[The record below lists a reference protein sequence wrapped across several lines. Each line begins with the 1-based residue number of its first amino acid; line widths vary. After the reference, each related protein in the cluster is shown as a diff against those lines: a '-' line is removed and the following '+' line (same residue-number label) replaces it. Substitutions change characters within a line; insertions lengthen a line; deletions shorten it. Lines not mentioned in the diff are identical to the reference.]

1 MLRSLNSGISGL
13 RFQQDKLDVIGNNI
27 ANVNTVGFRAG
38 RAQGA
43 DVFSQRL
50 SEFSTN
56 SSASQIGSGVSLAS
70 VSSSFAQG
78 NIDATGQPYDMA
90 IDGSGFFLVR
100 DTANNA
106 TYATRAGDFR
116 ADANGFLT
124 TTEGMRVQGEI
135 PGSPGVSSDIKI
147 TLTPTAPALPA
158 DTEAVSWRIESNG
171 DVMLT
176 LRSTLVPPSATPPD
190 PLKIAQIQ
198 VQTFRDINTL
208 SKVGHNR
215 FGNLAAAG
223 PVGLGT
229 AGQAGRGQVRWQS
242 LEQANV
248 DLATQ
253 FTDLMVTQRGYQ
265 ANAKII
271 TTSDE
276 ILQELINLKR

>member
-1 MLRSLNSGISGL
+1 MLRSLNTGISGL

-38 RAQGA
+38 RAQGV

-50 SEFSTN
+50 SEFSTG
-56 SSASQIGSGVSLAS
+56 SSASQIGSGVSLAT

-78 NIDATGQPYDMA
+78 NIDGTGQPYDMA
-90 IDGSGFFLVR
+90 IDGSGFFIVR

-116 ADANGFLT
+116 ADSQGYLT

-176 LRSTLVPPSATPPD
+176 LRSTLVPSPATPPD

-208 SKVGHNR
+208 SKVGNNR

>member
-1 MLRSLNSGISGL
+1 MLRSLNTGISGL

-38 RAQGA
+38 RAQA
-43 DVFSQRL
+43 VDVFSQKL

-56 SSASQIGSGVSLAS
+56 SSASEIGSGVVLSD
-70 VSSSFAQG
+70 VYNSFGQG
-78 NIDATGQPYDMA
+78 TIDPTGQPYDMA
-90 IDGSGFFLVR
+90 IDGSGFFIVR
-100 DTANNA
+100 DTGTNSLF
-106 TYATRAGDFR
+106 ATRAGDFR
-116 ADANGFLT
+116 ADANGYLT
-124 TTEGMRVQGEI
+124 TTDGLRVQGEI
-135 PGSPGVSSDIKI
+135 PGAPGVSSDIKI
-147 TLTPTAPALPA
+147 TLTPATPALPA

-176 LRSTLVPPSATPPD
+176 LRSTLVPPPATPPD

-198 VQTFRDINTL
+198 VQTFRDINSLT
-208 SKVGHNR
+208 KVGSNR
-215 FGNLAAAG
+215 FSNLAAAG
-223 PVGLGT
+223 PVGMGT
-229 AGQAGRGQVRWQS
+229 PGQSGRGQIRWQA

>member
-38 RAQGA
+38 RAQGV

-78 NIDATGQPYDMA
+78 NIDSTGQPYDMA

-100 DTANNA
+100 DTSNNA

-171 DVMLT
+171 DVNLT
-176 LRSTLVPPSATPPD
+176 LRSTLVPPPATPPD

-198 VQTFRDINTL
+198 VQTFRNINSL
-208 SKVGHNR
+208 SKVGNNR

>member
-90 IDGSGFFLVR
+90 IDGSGFFIVR

-158 DTEAVSWRIESNG
+158 DTEAISWRIESNG
-171 DVMLT
+171 DVNLT

-198 VQTFRDINTL
+198 IQTFRDINTL
-208 SKVGHNR
+208 SKVGNNR

>member
-1 MLRSLNSGISGL
+1 MLRSLNTGISGL

-38 RAQGA
+38 RAQGV

-50 SEFSTN
+50 SEFSTG
-56 SSASQIGSGVSLAS
+56 SSASQIGSGVSLAT

-78 NIDATGQPYDMA
+78 NIDGTGQPYDMA
-90 IDGSGFFLVR
+90 IDGSGFFIVR
-100 DTANNA
+100 DAVNNA

-176 LRSTLVPPSATPPD
+176 LRSTLVPSPATPPD

-208 SKVGHNR
+208 SKVGNNR

>member
-1 MLRSLNSGISGL
+1 MLRSLNTGISGL

-38 RAQGA
+38 RAQGV
-43 DVFSQRL
+43 DVFSQKL

-56 SSASQIGSGVSLAS
+56 SSASEIGSGVSLAN

-90 IDGSGFFLVR
+90 IDGSGFFIVR
-100 DTANNA
+100 DTSNNS

-116 ADANGFLT
+116 ADAGGYLT
-124 TTEGMRVQGEI
+124 TSDGLRVQGEI
-135 PGSPGVSSDIKI
+135 PGSPGVSSDIQI
-147 TLTPTAPALPA
+147 TLNPTTPALPA

-176 LRSTLVPPSATPPD
+176 LRSTLVPPPVTPPD
-190 PLKIAQIQ
+190 PLKVAQIQ
-198 VQTFRDINTL
+198 VQTFRDINNL
-208 SKVGHNR
+208 SKVGNNR

>member
-38 RAQGA
+38 RAQGV

-78 NIDATGQPYDMA
+78 NIDATGQPYNMA
-90 IDGSGFFLVR
+90 IDGSGFFIVR
-100 DTANNA
+100 DTSNNA

-147 TLTPTAPALPA
+147 TLIPTAPALPA

-176 LRSTLVPPSATPPD
+176 LRSTLVPPPATPPD

-198 VQTFRDINTL
+198 VQKFRDINGL
-208 SKVGHNR
+208 SKVGNNR

>member
-1 MLRSLNSGISGL
+1 M
-13 RFQQDKLDVIGNNI
+13 
-27 ANVNTVGFRAG
+27 
-38 RAQGA
+38 
-43 DVFSQRL
+43 FSQKL

-56 SSASQIGSGVSLAS
+56 SSASQIGSGVSLAN
-70 VSSSFAQG
+70 VSSSFGQG
-78 NIDATGQPYDMA
+78 NIDSTGQPYDMA
-90 IDGSGFFLVR
+90 IDGSGFFIVR

-116 ADANGFLT
+116 ADSNGYLT
-124 TTEGMRVQGEI
+124 TTDGMRVQGEI
-135 PGSPGVSSDIKI
+135 PGAPGVSSDIQI
-147 TLTPTAPALPA
+147 TLTPTTPALPA

-171 DVMLT
+171 DVKLT
-176 LRSTLVPPSATPPD
+176 LRSTLVPPPATPPE

-198 VQTFRDINTL
+198 VQTFRDINNL
-208 SKVGHNR
+208 SKVGNNR

>member
-1 MLRSLNSGISGL
+1 MLRSLNTGITGL

-27 ANVNTVGFRAG
+27 ANVNTVGFRAE
-38 RAQGA
+38 RAHAA
-43 DVFSQRL
+43 DVFSQKL
-50 SEFSTN
+50 SEFSTDTRTAEVGN
-56 SSASQIGSGVSLAS
+56 GVSLTS
-70 VSSSFAQG
+70 VTSSFSQG
-78 NIDATGQPYDMA
+78 TIDSTGQPYDMA
-90 IDGSGFFLVR
+90 IDGSGFFTVR
-100 DTANNA
+100 DTATNSL
-106 TYATRAGDFR
+106 YATRAGDFR

-124 TTEGMRVQGEI
+124 TVDGYRVQGEI

-147 TLTPTAPALPA
+147 TLTPTTPALPA
-158 DTEAVSWRIESNG
+158 DTEAVSWRIDPNG
-171 DVMLT
+171 DVKLT
-176 LRSTLVPPSATPPD
+176 LRSTLVPPPATPPD

-198 VQTFRDINTL
+198 VQTFRDVNALT
-208 SKVGHNR
+208 KVGNNR

-223 PVGLGT
+223 PVGMGT
-229 AGQAGRGQVRWQS
+229 PGQAGRGQLRWQT

>member
-1 MLRSLNSGISGL
+1 MLRSLNTGISGL

-38 RAQGA
+38 RAQSI
-43 DVFSQRL
+43 DVFSQKL

-56 SSASQIGSGVSLAS
+56 SRTSEVGSGVALSS
-70 VSSSFAQG
+70 VTSSFGQG
-78 NIDATGQPYDMA
+78 SIDSTGQPYDMA
-90 IDGSGFFLVR
+90 IDGGGFFTVR
-100 DTANNA
+100 DTATNA
-106 TYATRAGDFR
+106 LFATRAGDFR
-116 ADANGFLT
+116 ADSNGFLT
-124 TTEGMRVQGEI
+124 TVDGYRVQGEI
-135 PGSPGVSSDIKI
+135 PGSPGVSSDIQI
-147 TLTPTAPALPA
+147 TLTPTTPALPA
-158 DTEAVSWRIESNG
+158 DTEAVSWRIEPNG
-171 DVMLT
+171 DVKLT
-176 LRSTLVPPSATPPD
+176 LRSTLVPPPTTPPE
-190 PLKIAQIQ
+190 PLKIAQVQ
-198 VQTFRDINTL
+198 VQTFRDVNALT
-208 SKVGHNR
+208 KVGNNR

-223 PVGLGT
+223 PIGMGT
-229 AGQAGRGQVRWQS
+229 PGQAGRGQLRWQA

>member
-1 MLRSLNSGISGL
+1 MLRSLNTGISGL

-38 RAQGA
+38 RAQGV

-56 SSASQIGSGVSLAS
+56 SSASQIGSGVSLAN

-78 NIDATGQPYDMA
+78 NIDGTGQPYDMA

-116 ADANGFLT
+116 ADPSGFLT

-158 DTEAVSWRIESNG
+158 DTEAISWRIESNG

-176 LRSTLVPPSATPPD
+176 LRSTLVPPPATPPD

-208 SKVGHNR
+208 SKVGNNR

>member
-1 MLRSLNSGISGL
+1 MLRSLNTGISGL

-38 RAQGA
+38 RAQGV
-43 DVFSQRL
+43 DVFSQKL

-56 SSASQIGSGVSLAS
+56 SSASEIGSGVSLAN

-90 IDGSGFFLVR
+90 IDGSGFFIVR
-100 DTANNA
+100 DTANNS

-124 TTEGMRVQGEI
+124 TSDGLRVQGEI
-135 PGSPGVSSDIKI
+135 PGSPGVSSDIQI

-176 LRSTLVPPSATPPD
+176 LRSTLVPPPATPPN

-198 VQTFRDINTL
+198 VQTFRDINNL
-208 SKVGHNR
+208 SKVGNNR

>member
-78 NIDATGQPYDMA
+78 NIDASGQPYDMA
-90 IDGSGFFLVR
+90 IDGSGFFIVR

-158 DTEAVSWRIESNG
+158 DTEAISWRIESNG

-208 SKVGHNR
+208 SKVGNNR
-215 FGNLAAAG
+215 FGNLAGAG

>member
-1 MLRSLNSGISGL
+1 MLRSLNTGISGL

-43 DVFSQRL
+43 DVFSQKL

-56 SSASQIGSGVSLAS
+56 SSASEIGSGVALAD
-70 VSSSFAQG
+70 VSNSFGQG
-78 NIDATGQPYDMA
+78 NIDSTGQPYDMA
-90 IDGSGFFLVR
+90 IDGSGFFIVR
-100 DTANNA
+100 DASNNA
-106 TYATRAGDFR
+106 QYATRAGDFR
-116 ADANGFLT
+116 ADAEGYLT
-124 TTEGMRVQGEI
+124 TSDGMRVQG
-135 PGSPGVSSDIKI
+135 VSTDPAVTTTSDIRI
-147 TLTPTAPALPA
+147 SLTPSNLPA

-176 LRSTLVPPSATPPD
+176 MRSTLVPPPATPPS
-190 PLKIAQIQ
+190 PFKIGQIQ
-198 VQTFRDINTL
+198 VQTFRDINNL
-208 SKVGHNR
+208 SKVGNNR

-229 AGQAGRGQVRWQS
+229 PGQAGRGQIRWQS

-248 DLATQ
+248 ELATQ

>member
-43 DVFSQRL
+43 DMFSQRL

-78 NIDATGQPYDMA
+78 NIDASGQPYDMA
-90 IDGSGFFLVR
+90 IDGSGFFIVR

-158 DTEAVSWRIESNG
+158 DTEAISWRIESNG

-208 SKVGHNR
+208 SKVGNNR

>member
-1 MLRSLNSGISGL
+1 MLRSLNTGISGL

-38 RAQGA
+38 RAQGV

-70 VSSSFAQG
+70 VSSSFGQG
-78 NIDATGQPYDMA
+78 NIDSTGQPYDMA

-100 DTANNA
+100 DTSNNA

-124 TTEGMRVQGEI
+124 TSEGMRVQGEI

-147 TLTPTAPALPA
+147 TLNPTAPALPA

-171 DVMLT
+171 DVNLT
-176 LRSTLVPPSATPPD
+176 LRSTLVPPPATPPD

-198 VQTFRDINTL
+198 VQTFRDINGL
-208 SKVGHNR
+208 SKVGNNR

>member
-1 MLRSLNSGISGL
+1 MLRSLNTGISGL

-27 ANVNTVGFRAG
+27 ANVNTVGFRSG

-43 DVFSQRL
+43 DMFSQKL

-56 SSASQIGSGVSLAS
+56 SSVSQIGSGVSLAN
-70 VSSSFAQG
+70 VSSSFGQG
-78 NIDATGQPYDMA
+78 NIDSTGQPYDMA
-90 IDGSGFFLVR
+90 IDGSGFFIVR

-116 ADANGFLT
+116 ADSNGYLT
-124 TTEGMRVQGEI
+124 TTDGMRVQGEI
-135 PGSPGVSSDIKI
+135 PGAPGVSSDIQI
-147 TLTPTAPALPA
+147 TLTPTTPALPA

-171 DVMLT
+171 DVKLT
-176 LRSTLVPPSATPPD
+176 LRSTLVPPPATPPE

-198 VQTFRDINTL
+198 VQTFRDINNL
-208 SKVGHNR
+208 SKVGNNR

>member
-78 NIDATGQPYDMA
+78 NIDASGQPYDMA
-90 IDGSGFFLVR
+90 IDGSGFFIVR

-208 SKVGHNR
+208 SKVGNNR
-215 FGNLAAAG
+215 FGNLAGAG

>member
-208 SKVGHNR
+208 SKVGNNR

>member
-1 MLRSLNSGISGL
+1 MLRSLNTGISGL

-38 RAQGA
+38 RAQGV
-43 DVFSQRL
+43 DVFSQKL

-56 SSASQIGSGVSLAS
+56 SSASEIGSGVTLAD
-70 VSSSFAQG
+70 VSNSFSQG
-78 NIDATGQPYDMA
+78 NIDSTGQPYDMA
-90 IDGSGFFLVR
+90 IDGGGFFIVR
-100 DTANNA
+100 DAANNSM
-106 TYATRAGDFR
+106 YATRAGDFR
-116 ADANGFLT
+116 ADANGYLT
-124 TTEGMRVQGEI
+124 TTDGMRVQG
-135 PGSPGVSSDIKI
+135 VSADPAVPTGSDIRI
-147 TLTPTAPALPA
+147 TLNPSTLPA
-158 DTEAVSWRIESNG
+158 DTEAVSWRIEENG

-176 LRSTLVPPSATPPD
+176 LRSTVAGGAPPA

-198 VQTFRDINTL
+198 VQNFQDINKLT
-208 SKVGHNR
+208 KVGSNR
-215 FGNLAAAG
+215 FSNLAAAG
-223 PVGLGT
+223 PAGLGEP
-229 AGQAGRGQVRWQS
+229 GKGGRGQIRWQS

>member
-1 MLRSLNSGISGL
+1 
-13 RFQQDKLDVIGNNI
+13 
-27 ANVNTVGFRAG
+27 
-38 RAQGA
+38 
-43 DVFSQRL
+43 
-50 SEFSTN
+50 
-56 SSASQIGSGVSLAS
+56 
-70 VSSSFAQG
+70 
-78 NIDATGQPYDMA
+78 
-90 IDGSGFFLVR
+90 
-100 DTANNA
+100 
-106 TYATRAGDFR
+106 
-116 ADANGFLT
+116 
-124 TTEGMRVQGEI
+124 
-135 PGSPGVSSDIKI
+135 
-147 TLTPTAPALPA
+147 
-158 DTEAVSWRIESNG
+158 
-171 DVMLT
+171 MLT
-176 LRSTLVPPSATPPD
+176 LRSTLVPPPATPPD

-208 SKVGHNR
+208 SKVGNNR

>member
-1 MLRSLNSGISGL
+1 MLRSLNTGISGL

-38 RAQGA
+38 RAQGV

-50 SEFSTN
+50 SEFSTG
-56 SSASQIGSGVSLAS
+56 SSASQIGSGVSLAN

-78 NIDATGQPYDMA
+78 NIDGTGQPYDMA
-90 IDGSGFFLVR
+90 IDGSGFFIVR

-106 TYATRAGDFR
+106 KYATRAGDFR
-116 ADANGFLT
+116 ADSQGYLT

-147 TLTPTAPALPA
+147 TLTPTTPALPA

-176 LRSTLVPPSATPPD
+176 LRSTLVPPPATPPD

-208 SKVGHNR
+208 SKVGNNR

>member
-90 IDGSGFFLVR
+90 IDGSGFFIVR

-158 DTEAVSWRIESNG
+158 DTEAISWRIESNG

-208 SKVGHNR
+208 SKVGNNR

>member
-78 NIDATGQPYDMA
+78 NIDASGQPYDMA
-90 IDGSGFFLVR
+90 IDGSGFFIVR

-158 DTEAVSWRIESNG
+158 DTEAISWRIESNG

-176 LRSTLVPPSATPPD
+176 LRSTLVPPSATPQD

-208 SKVGHNR
+208 SKVGNNR

>member
-38 RAQGA
+38 RAQGV

-78 NIDATGQPYDMA
+78 NIDSTGQPYDMA

-100 DTANNA
+100 DTSNNA

-171 DVMLT
+171 DVNLT
-176 LRSTLVPPSATPPD
+176 LRSTLVPPPATPPD
-190 PLKIAQIQ
+190 PLKVAQIQ

-208 SKVGHNR
+208 SKVGNNR

>member
-38 RAQGA
+38 RAQGV

-78 NIDATGQPYDMA
+78 NIDSTGQPYDMA

-100 DTANNA
+100 DTSNNA

-171 DVMLT
+171 DVNLT
-176 LRSTLVPPSATPPD
+176 LRSTLVPPPATPPD
-190 PLKIAQIQ
+190 PLKVAQIQ
-198 VQTFRDINTL
+198 VQTFRDINSL
-208 SKVGHNR
+208 SKVGNNR

>member
-38 RAQGA
+38 RAQGV

-78 NIDATGQPYDMA
+78 NIDSTGQPYDMA

-100 DTANNA
+100 DTSNNA

-147 TLTPTAPALPA
+147 TLSPTAPALPA
-158 DTEAVSWRIESNG
+158 DTEAISWRIESNG
-171 DVMLT
+171 DVNLT
-176 LRSTLVPPSATPPD
+176 LRSTLVPPPATPPD

-198 VQTFRDINTL
+198 VQTFRDINGL
-208 SKVGHNR
+208 SKLGNNR

>member
-38 RAQGA
+38 RAQGV

-90 IDGSGFFLVR
+90 IDGSGFFIVR

-158 DTEAVSWRIESNG
+158 DTEAISWRIESNG

-208 SKVGHNR
+208 SKVGNNR

>member
-78 NIDATGQPYDMA
+78 NIDASGQPYDMA
-90 IDGSGFFLVR
+90 IDGSGFFIVR

-158 DTEAVSWRIESNG
+158 DTEAISWRIESNG

-198 VQTFRDINTL
+198 VQTFRDINGL
-208 SKVGHNR
+208 SKVGNNR

-253 FTDLMVTQRGYQ
+253 FTELMVTQRGYQ